1 MKKIFN
7 AFFCLVFILSCNK
20 IKYTDAGIITG
31 PNMLMCP
38 TKCCGGTY
46 IEING
51 IKYIFE
57 QLPSNSGI
65 DLNSSTYP
73 IFVDLNWVPV
83 AGCSS
88 PQTIEITAIRKR

>member
-1 MKKIFN
+1 MKKISI
-7 AFFCLVFILSCNK
+7 ALLCLVIIISCDK
-20 IKYTDAGIITG
+20 LKYSDTGIITG

-51 IKYIFE
+51 TRYIFE
-57 QLPSNSGI
+57 QLPANSDI

-73 IFVDLNWVPV
+73 ILVDVNWKPT